1 MITLRSKRED
11 ITIHLLI
18 LMALAILTVILFFK
32 FSTEDSYITYRYAQN
47 MVDGHGFVYNP
58 GEEFLGT
65 TAPFYGLILAFFGFL
80 GFSIPA
86 VGGILSALSLGMSVI
101 LIYLLTLKKGYPWV
115 GFLCGLFVLLNPWF
129 LQTFGSETY
138 FQLLMII
145 SALYFYDKRKYIPTT
160 IFCVLAFLVRAD
172 GIIPAGIIF
181 LDYIIKNKKFPTKEA
196 LLFIILCIP
205 FFLFCYFNFN
215 TFLPN
220 TLETKQAQYVSD
232 LWRKFFPGIF
242 YFAGVILKENTLF
255 YSFIPLLLAGG
266 TLILFS
272 QKVWFLIASWATLH
286 TLGYTLLKVSFYH
299 WYAIP
304 LILLLMLISAFSI
317 QFITSVPLFFKEN
330 QMKKWNFKIFNQEIK
345 ISLAKFKDIGSSL
358 KWTHRILSLV
368 IISCILLV
376 LSAGIRAYHNTYRSF
391 PFPKLELYTKAGRW
405 ISKNTPADASVAALE
420 VGYLGYY
427 SQRKIIDL
435 VGIVT
440 PGVSTHIRKQDFQ
453 WAVKT
458 YKPDYFVYCDEF
470 RSWLETITDQPWF
483 EKSYRQ
489 IKEMNVPGYSFELKI
504 FKKVLALDLKEI
516 KTLIIDSQQEES
528 NFAVGEITE
537 GVEIGQTFYCSHN
550 HLTRIKVML
559 ATFKRKNNHEVIFH
573 LKKSPADNDDI
584 YTERFD
590 ASSILDNAYRSFDFP
605 PIPDSKGKS
614 FYFSLESPHS
624 KTGDAIT
631 AWAMDA
637 NRYHKGALYI
647 NRKKS
652 KGDLRFKTYCY
663 DYSYEDE

>member
-1 MITLRSKRED
+1 MIMLRSKKED
-11 ITIHLLI
+11 ITIHFLI
-18 LMALAILTVILFFK
+18 LMGLSILTVILFFK

-47 MVDGHGFVYNP
+47 LVDGHGFVYNQ
-58 GEEFLGT
+58 GEAFLGT
-65 TAPFYGLILAFFGFL
+65 TVPFYGLILAFFGFL
-80 GFSIPA
+80 GLSIPA
-86 VGGILSALSLGMSVI
+86 VGGILSAFSLGISVTF
-101 LIYLLTLKKGYPWV
+101 IYLLTLKKGYPWV
-115 GFLCGLFVLLNPWF
+115 GFLSGLFILLNPWF

-145 SALYFYDKRKYIPTT
+145 SAFYFYDQRKYIPTT

-181 LDYIIKNKKFPTKEA
+181 VDYIIKNKKFPVKEVI
-196 LLFIILCIP
+196 LFIILCIP

-220 TLETKQAQYVSD
+220 TLEIKQAQYASD

-242 YFAGVILKENTLF
+242 YFAGLLLKENTLF
-255 YSFIPLLLAGG
+255 YSFFPLLLAGG
-266 TLILFS
+266 ILILFS
-272 QKVWFLIASWATLH
+272 QKIWLLMASWAILH

-299 WYAIP
+299 WYPIP

-317 QFITSVPLFFKEN
+317 QFIISAPLFFKEN
-330 QMKKWNFKIFNQEIK
+330 QMKKWSFKIFNQEIR

-358 KWTHRILSLV
+358 RWTHRILSLV
-368 IISCILLV
+368 IFSSILLV
-376 LSAGIRAYHNTYRSF
+376 LSAGLRAYHNTYRSF
-391 PFPKLELYTKAGRW
+391 PFPKLELYAKAGRW
-405 ISKNTPADASVAALE
+405 ISENTPADSSVAALE

-435 VGIVT
+435 VGLVT

-453 WAVKT
+453 WAVKK
-458 YKPDYFVYCDEF
+458 YEPDYFVYCDEF
-470 RSWLETITDQPWF
+470 QSWLETITDQLWF

-489 IKEMNVPGYSFELKI
+489 IKEMNESGYPFGLKI
-504 FKKVLALDLKEI
+504 FKKILALDLKEI
-516 KTLIIDSQQEES
+516 KTLIVDSLQEES

-537 GVEIGQTFYCSHN
+537 GKEIGQTFYCSHN
-550 HLTRIKVML
+550 HLTRIKIML
-559 ATFKRKNNHEVIFH
+559 ATFKRKNNQEVIFH
-573 LKKSPADNDDI
+573 LKKSPTDEDDI
-584 YTERFD
+584 HTERFD

-605 PIPDSKGKS
+605 PIPDSKGKR

-637 NRYHKGALYI
+637 NRYNKGTLYI